1 VITLSGAHHIFH
13 LLTFNSKQV
22 NTPSRIRAYLGYQ
35 FTGCLI
41 VMPLEEMLL
50 VSLIFSFT

>member
-1 VITLSGAHHIFH
+1 MLIQILFSE
-13 LLTFNSKQV
+13 KV

-41 VMPLEEMLL
+41 IMPLEEMQL
-50 VSLIFSFT
+50 VRLKPNLKDHSKQ